1 MNDTSS
7 RSHAVFTIQLKQ
19 IQHSLL
25 SDETIERCARMRLV
39 DLAGSERAKS
49 TEATGQRLKEGG
61 QINKSLTTLGRVIAA
76 LADPRR
82 APGKGHRR
90 VKDVVPYRDS
100 VLTWLLKDSLGGNSK
115 TAMVACISPSDYDE
129 TLSTLR
135 YADQAKRIRT
145 RASVNQDCLSSA
157 QRDAQIREMAEQ
169 IRSLQV
175 SVNAASLRKREE
187 ATELED
193 YQKQVVKMQRL
204 MVETRQVSECK
215 IRALT
220 NEVEE
225 LRPVN
230 AALRGEIEALRRH
243 LALALGELK
252 NPIIIPPPR
261 DMEGSEFGDEKD
273 GVQEGREG
281 DKKENMIPDDG
292 DLTDEEDSGYD
303 DDDLAKEL
311 HAQANEFLKDL
322 GLFRRKV
329 GDDCSRFGPREA
341 LSEVYI
347 N

>member
-1 MNDTSS
+1 
-7 RSHAVFTIQLKQ
+7 
-19 IQHSLL
+19 
-25 SDETIERCARMRLV
+25 
-39 DLAGSERAKS
+39 
-49 TEATGQRLKEGG
+49 
-61 QINKSLTTLGRVIAA
+61 
-76 LADPRR
+76 
-82 APGKGHRR
+82 
-90 VKDVVPYRDS
+90 
-100 VLTWLLKDSLGGNSK
+100 
-115 TAMVACISPSDYDE
+115 
-129 TLSTLR
+129 
-135 YADQAKRIRT
+135 
-145 RASVNQDCLSSA
+145 
-157 QRDAQIREMAEQ
+157 MAEQ

-193 YQKQVVKMQRL
+193 YQKQVAKMQRL

-261 DMEGSEFGDEKD
+261 DMEGSEFGDGKDAVEK
-273 GVQEGREG
+273 GREG
-281 DKKENMIPDDG
+281 DEKENVVLDDG

-329 GDDCSRFGPREA
+329 GDDCSRFGPTEA